1 MTIGDIIEALQD
13 MDPEENAAF
22 HLLTHD
28 QLHLAAE
35 AAGIEI
41 DCEHIDRALGVYQT
55 MLDHH
60 IGSDPYRMFKAISRA
75 AEGEGTERAA
85 DAQQPIFH

>member
-35 AAGIEI
+35 AAGIETN
-41 DCEHIDRALGVYQT
+41 CEHVDRGLLMYQL
-55 MLDHH
+55 MLDNH
-60 IGSDPYRMFKAISRA
+60 IGSDPYRMFKAL
-75 AEGEGTERAA
+75 GRAA
-85 DAQQPIFH
+85 DDVEEAQEEQQPVIH

>member
-35 AAGIEI
+35 AAGIETN
-41 DCEHIDRALGVYQT
+41 CEHVNRGLLMYQL
-55 MLDHH
+55 MLDNH
-60 IGSDPYRMFKAISRA
+60 IGSDPYRMFKAL
-75 AEGEGTERAA
+75 GRAA
-85 DAQQPIFH
+85 DDVSDEAKEDQPVIH